1 MSKPL
6 LPQIAGAALALLAA
20 GSIAQTAP
28 GVDTVTISKPV
39 TYLQVPTARV
49 APSGTIHYDQTL
61 PDNVAAKVARYTA
74 KAYSS
79 YDTNVKTDRDVV
91 QSVKTNATQTTCVQS
106 VGSNSIVTP
115 AGGSATMTGDQIVV
129 LRGDLI
135 NICN

>member
-6 LPQIAGAALALLAA
+6 LHLTAGAALALLAA

-28 GVDTVTISKPV
+28 GMDTVTISKPV

-91 QSVKTNATQTTCVQS
+91 QSVKTNGLQTTCTQS
-106 VGSNSIVTP
+106 VASVTAP
-115 AGGSATMTGDQIVV
+115 AGANGLTMNSQDQIVV
-129 LRGDLI
+129 LRGDLV

>member
-91 QSVKTNATQTTCVQS
+91 QSVKTNGLQT
-106 VGSNSIVTP
+106 VGSVTAP
-115 AGGSATMTGDQIVV
+115 AGAGGVKLGNNDQIVV
-129 LRGDLI
+129 LRGDLV

>member
-28 GVDTVTISKPV
+28 GVDTVSISKPV

-49 APSGTIHYDQTL
+49 APSGDIHYDQTL
-61 PDNVAAKVARYTA
+61 PDNLSAKVARYTA

-91 QSVKTNATQTTCVQS
+91 QSVKTNGLQTTCTQS
-106 VGSNSIVTP
+106 VGSVTAP
-115 AGGSATMTGDQIVV
+115 AGAGGVKLGNNDQIVV
-129 LRGDLI
+129 LRGDLV

>member
-6 LPQIAGAALALLAA
+6 LHLTAGAALALLAA

-28 GVDTVTISKPV
+28 GMDTVTISKPV

-49 APSGTIHYDQTL
+49 APSGDIHYDQTL
-61 PDNVAAKVARYTA
+61 PDNLSAKVARYTA

-91 QSVKTNATQTTCVQS
+91 QSVKTNGLQTTCTQS
-106 VGSNSIVTP
+106 VASVTAP
-115 AGGSATMTGDQIVV
+115 AGANGLTMNSQDQIVV
-129 LRGDLI
+129 LRGDLV
-135 NICN
+135 NICR

>member
-6 LPQIAGAALALLAA
+6 LPQIAGVALALLAA

-28 GVDTVTISKPV
+28 GMDTVTISKPV

-49 APSGTIHYDQTL
+49 APSGDIHYDQTL
-61 PDNVAAKVARYTA
+61 PDNLSAKVARYTA

-91 QSVKTNATQTTCVQS
+91 QSVKTNGLQTTCTQS
-106 VGSNSIVTP
+106 VGSVTAP
-115 AGGSATMTGDQIVV
+115 AGANGLTMNSQDQIVV
-129 LRGDLI
+129 LRGDLV